1 MSKPDSHVPD
11 QSIRLPNTYQPGSRT
26 YQPNQLLT
34 ETYQPVGEVQVPT
47 EFPPLISGVAPAPT
61 PAPQAP
67 VASANGES
75 K

>member
-1 MSKPDSHVPD
+1 MSKPHIPD
-11 QSIRLPNTYQPGSRT
+11 QPIRLPNTYQPDNTRT

-34 ETYQPVGEVQVPT
+34 ETYQPVGQVQVPT
-47 EFPPLISGVAPAPT
+47 EVPQLVSGVAPAST

-67 VASANGES
+67 VASASDSS